1 MKINSLI
8 NRVTTYINDDI
19 WRIRNDQTSKR
30 QFFIIRVFRIFVL
43 AIRRFFTDDCM
54 MKASALTYFSLLS
67 VVPMAA
73 LAFAI
78 ANGFGFREGLE
89 IELQNKLVGHEEVFI
104 WIKGFAL
111 DYLDNTKKGAIA
123 GVGVA
128 VLLWSIMKIL
138 GNIERSFNDIWDV
151 NHSRSFFRKFTNYL
165 SFMIVATVLLV
176 ASSGFMVFITSKI
189 EVFYLGKVATPIIN
203 WSAPIIM
210 TWTVFSLMFL
220 VMPNTK
226 VKAGPAIFGGVFAG
240 TLFLLLQFFYITFQ
254 VGVSR
259 YNAIYGSFAAIPLF
273 LVWMRSSWLIVLLG
287 AELSYAAQYEKSYE
301 FEIETKNMSYYY
313 RRLVSLML
321 VKMSV
326 DRFKASMPAP
336 TSSEFSISL
345 KLPSRM
351 VSELLRKLVTSGV
364 LTKVIPSVNDEEDV
378 RYAPAFDINRMSVST
393 VVEKLEKLG
402 VSDIHF
408 AETDEYKKF
417 YKVFDAF
424 RKELEASDEN
434 RLIRDI

>member
-8 NRVTTYINDDI
+8 DRVTTYINDDI

-30 QFFIIRVFRIFVL
+30 QFFLIRVFRIFVL

-54 MKASALTYFSLLS
+54 MKASALTYYSLLS
-67 VVPMAA
+67 VVPMVA

-89 IELQNKLVGHEEVFI
+89 IELQNKLVGHEEVFV

-151 NHSRSFFRKFTNYL
+151 KQARSFFRKFTNYL
-165 SFMIVATVLLV
+165 SFMIVATILLV

-189 EVFYLGKVATPIIN
+189 QVFYLGKVATPIIN

-210 TWTVFSLMFL
+210 TWTVFTLMFL

-226 VKAGPAIFGGVFAG
+226 VKAGPAIFGGIFAG

-254 VGVSR
+254 VGVSK

-273 LVWMRSSWLIVLLG
+273 LIWMRSSWLIVLLG

-301 FEIETKNMSYYY
+301 FEIEIKNMSYYY

-326 DRFKASMPAP
+326 DQFKDALPAP
-336 TSSEFSISL
+336 TSSEFSVSL

-351 VSELLRKLVTSGV
+351 VSELLRKLVESEV
-364 LTKVIPSVNDEEDV
+364 LSKVIPSINDEEDI
-378 RYAPAFDINRMSVST
+378 RYAPAFDINKMTVSM
-393 VVEKLEKLG
+393 VVERLEKVG
-402 VSDIHF
+402 VSDFHF
-408 AETDEYKKF
+408 AETKEYKKF
-417 YKVFDAF
+417 YEIFDTF
-424 RKELEASDEN
+424 GKELETSDMN
-434 RLIRDI
+434 RLISEL

>member
-43 AIRRFFTDDCM
+43 AIRRFLTDDCM
-54 MKASALTYFSLLS
+54 MKASALTYYSLLS

-89 IELQNKLVGHEEVFI
+89 IELQNKLAGHEEVFV

-138 GNIERSFNDIWDV
+138 GNIERAFNDIWDV
-151 NHSRSFFRKFTNYL
+151 KQPRSFFRKFTNYL
-165 SFMIVATVLLV
+165 SFMIVATILLV

-189 EVFYLGKVATPIIN
+189 EVFDFGKVATPIIN

-210 TWTVFSLMFL
+210 TWIVFMLMFL

-259 YNAIYGSFAAIPLF
+259 YNAIYGSFAAIPLL

-378 RYAPAFDINRMSVST
+378 RYAPAFDINEMTVSR

-424 RKELEASDEN
+424 RKEIEASDEN

>member
-1 MKINSLI
+1 
-8 NRVTTYINDDI
+8 TYINDDI

-30 QFFIIRVFRIFVL
+30 QFFIIRIFRIFVL

-54 MKASALTYFSLLS
+54 IKASALTYYSLLS

-89 IELQNKLVGHEEVFI
+89 TELQNKLAGHEEVFI

-151 NHSRSFFRKFTNYL
+151 KHARSFFRKFTNYL
-165 SFMIVATVLLV
+165 SFMIVATILLV
-176 ASSGFMVFITSKI
+176 ASSGFMVFITGKI
-189 EVFYLGKVATPIIN
+189 EVFYLGKIATPIIN
-203 WSAPIIM
+203 WAAPIIM
-210 TWTVFSLMFL
+210 TWTVFTLMFL

-226 VKAGPAIFGGVFAG
+226 VKAGPAIFGGIFAG
-240 TLFLLLQFFYITFQ
+240 TFFLLLQFVYITFQ
-254 VGVSR
+254 VGVSK

-301 FEIETKNMSYYY
+301 FEVETKNMSYYY

-321 VKMSV
+321 VKLSV
-326 DRFKASMPAP
+326 DRFKTALPAP
-336 TSSEFSISL
+336 TSSEFSLSL

-351 VSELLRKLVTSGV
+351 VSELLRRLVESEV
-364 LTKVIPSVNDEEDV
+364 LTKVVPSNDEEDV
-378 RYAPAFDINRMSVST
+378 RYSPAFDINEMTVSR

-402 VSDIHF
+402 VSDFHF
-408 AETDEYKKF
+408 AETDEYQKF
-417 YKVFDAF
+417 YRVFDAF